1 MYPVIHEPYHH
12 EMFVLV
18 IHCDVT
24 NHIHHLMQ
32 SAANMTKHAHTQD
45 NFSLILWNKKT
56 SCNCIVPCFKPV
68 IQQDNLGLGNLACV
82 SAKTIL
88 KTTDTNRLPV
98 EQQGPRASQEQT
110 QRKFYIKI
118 AVL

>member
-24 NHIHHLMQ
+24 SHIHHLMQ
-32 SAANMTKHAHTQD
+32 SAENMKKHAHTQD

-56 SCNCIVPCFKPV
+56 S
-68 IQQDNLGLGNLACV
+68 IQQDNLALGNLACV

-98 EQQGPRASQEQT
+98 EQQGPHASQEQT